1 MFEYV
6 RNKSK
11 CVCRIIY
18 NMSDLPVGH
27 RLVSDSLTCQV
38 CGSQTKSVGH
48 RISLIIKN
56 VIRATSLFVFVY
68 FVLAFGCAIS
78 ATCDWPEV
86 WGLK

>member
-11 CVCRIIY
+11 CGCRIIY
-18 NMSDLPVGH
+18 NMLGRSVSH
-27 RLVSDSLTCQV
+27 RSGCHRLTCQV

-48 RISLIIKN
+48 RIFHIIQDLIG
-56 VIRATSLFVFVY
+56 ATSIFVFVY

-78 ATCDWPEV
+78 ATCDWPRV

>member
-6 RNKSK
+6 RDNSK
-11 CVCRIIY
+11 CGCRIIY

-27 RLVSDSLTCQV
+27 RLVSDSLTCEV
-38 CGSQTKSVGH
+38 CGSQARSVGH
-48 RISLIIKN
+48 RIFHIIQDLIG
-56 VIRATSLFVFVY
+56 ATSLFVFVY

-78 ATCDWPEV
+78 ATCDWPQV